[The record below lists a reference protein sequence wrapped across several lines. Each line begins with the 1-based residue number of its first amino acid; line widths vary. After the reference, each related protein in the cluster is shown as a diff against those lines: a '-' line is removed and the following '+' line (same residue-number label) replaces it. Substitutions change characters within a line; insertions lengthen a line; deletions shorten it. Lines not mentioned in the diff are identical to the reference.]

1 MKHLWLAGF
10 LAVGL
15 PCVAAAQDR
24 RVHPGS
30 VEVPLSVLP
39 VAVDQT
45 EARSVTSLRDSLR
58 QPWDEIAE
66 KPFRLSSEERQRM
79 REQLRTQ
86 SSARIVPKN

>member
-1 MKHLWLAGF
+1 MKHLWIAGF

-15 PCVAAAQDR
+15 PSAATAQDR
-24 RVHPGS
+24 RVQPGS
-30 VEVPLSVLP
+30 VEVPLGVLP

-45 EARSVTSLRDSLR
+45 EARSVSSLRDSLR

-86 SSARIVPKN
+86 SSARILPKN